1 MKETKSLN
9 DIIKKIDT
17 YNDFNENEALENY
30 FYSNYII
37 EY

>member
-17 YNDFNENEALENY
+17 YNDYNEVEALENY
-30 FYSNYII
+30 FYSNYIT

>member
-17 YNDFNENEALENY
+17 YNDFNESEALENY
-30 FYSNYII
+30 FYSNYIV